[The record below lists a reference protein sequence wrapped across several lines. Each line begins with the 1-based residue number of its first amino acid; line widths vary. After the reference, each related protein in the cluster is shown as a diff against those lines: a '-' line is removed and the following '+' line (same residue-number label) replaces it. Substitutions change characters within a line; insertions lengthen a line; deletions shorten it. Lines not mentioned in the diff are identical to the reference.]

1 MTTEREL
8 LTDVLGQLREVEGAD
23 TAQVRRFLAGE
34 NLLLVELERGS
45 GNERES
51 ASASAS
57 DAGAAGAAGVA
68 HRPSVAL
75 PDADVV
81 RDADGFD
88 LARWAVDP
96 PGDAGGVDGAPEG
109 ANADP
114 TGARAVGMAALN
126 ALSAPHVDWRVGDP
140 MAALGDV
147 GVIAT
152 VGLFRPAFRKFGAV
166 DVRVVEREP
175 IPEGELDAPPG
186 VSVSVSVFD
195 PTEYE
200 AALEGVEVLFVTGSS
215 LIYGGAGRYLDAA
228 VDVPTVVLIGATAS
242 FLPGPAFDA
251 GVTLLAGARVTHVD
265 RVADGIRT
273 GACGTDL
280 HDSGLRKVYVAADGD
295 IPGLDLDT

>member
-8 LTDVLGQLREVEGAD
+8 LTDVLGRLREMEP
-23 TAQVRRFLAGE
+23 TAAAPVRRFVAGE

-51 ASASAS
+51 ASAS
-57 DAGAAGAAGVA
+57 DAGAASVAGVA
-68 HRPSVAL
+68 HRPPVAL
-75 PDADVV
+75 PEASVV

-96 PGDAGGVDGAPEG
+96 PGESGEANGTNGAD
-109 ANADP
+109 ADP
-114 TGARAVGMAALN
+114 TGARAVGVAALN
-126 ALSAPHVDWRVGDP
+126 ALSAPHVDWRAGDP

-147 GVIAT
+147 GVIGT

-166 DVRVVEREP
+166 DVRVIEREP
-175 IPEGELDAPPG
+175 VPGDELDAPPG
-186 VSVSVSVFD
+186 VSVSVFD

-215 LIYGGAGRYLDAA
+215 LIYGGAGRYLAA
-228 VDVPTVVLIGATAS
+228 ADVPTVVLIGATAS

-251 GVTLLAGARVTHVD
+251 GVTLLAGARVTDAD
-265 RVADGIRT
+265 RAAADIRA

-280 HDSGLRKVYVAADGD
+280 HDSGLQKVYAAAVGD
-295 IPGLDLDT
+295 LPGLDLDGS

>member
-8 LTDVLGQLREVEGAD
+8 LTDVLGQLREVERAD

-45 GNERES
+45 GNERE
-51 ASASAS
+51 SASAS

-96 PGDAGGVDGAPEG
+96 PSDAGGADGAPKG
-109 ANADP
+109 ATADP
-114 TGARAVGMAALN
+114 TGARAVGLAALN

-175 IPEGELDAPPG
+175 ILGGELDAPPG
-186 VSVSVSVFD
+186 VSVSVFD
-195 PTEYE
+195 STEYE
-200 AALEGVEVLFVTGSS
+200 AALDGVEVLFVTGSS
-215 LIYGGAGRYLDAA
+215 LIYGGAGQYLDAA

-242 FLPGPAFDA
+242 FLPGPAFDV
-251 GVTLLAGARVTHVD
+251 GVTLLAGARVTHAD
-265 RVADGIRT
+265 RVADGIRA

-280 HDSGLRKVYVAADGD
+280 HDSGLQKVYVAAGD
-295 IPGLDLDT
+295 LPGLDLDAGRTT

>member
-8 LTDVLGQLREVEGAD
+8 LANVLQQLRDVEATD
-23 TAQVRRFLAGE
+23 AAPVRRFVAGE

-51 ASASAS
+51 ASAT
-57 DAGAAGAAGVA
+57 DAGAASVAGVA
-68 HRPSVAL
+68 HRPPAAL
-75 PDADVV
+75 PEASVV

-96 PGDAGGVDGAPEG
+96 PDESGEANGTNGAD
-109 ANADP
+109 ADP

-126 ALSAPHVDWRVGDP
+126 ALSAPHVDWQVGDP

-147 GVIAT
+147 GVIGT

-166 DVRVVEREP
+166 EVRVVEREP
-175 IPEGELDAPPG
+175 IPGDELDAPPG
-186 VSVSVSVFD
+186 VSVSVFD

-200 AALEGVEVLFVTGSS
+200 TALEGVEVLFVTGSS
-215 LIYGGAGRYLDAA
+215 LIYGGAGRYLAA
-228 VDVPTVVLIGATAS
+228 ADVPTVVLIGATAS
-242 FLPGPAFDA
+242 FLPQPAFDA
-251 GVTLLAGARVTHVD
+251 GVTLLAGARVTDPD
-265 RVADGIRT
+265 RVADDIRA

-280 HDSGLRKVYVAADGD
+280 HDSGLQKVYVAADGD
-295 IPGLDLDT
+295 LPGLDLDVS